1 VLLGRG
7 RSLFERRA
15 ASEVVRVPRLWTLPG
30 SAAAMAPAH
39 ERAGPPCPVRLE
51 VFDERVADA
60 DAGAWVDVRCGM
72 CAADVSFFRH
82 HPLAAA

>member
-1 VLLGRG
+1 
-7 RSLFERRA
+7 
-15 ASEVVRVPRLWTLPG
+15 
-30 SAAAMAPAH
+30 MAPAH